1 MGKAKLTKEE
11 REGLIFSV
19 TIHGMIILLSLF
31 LTVGPKPANYTFMA
45 VSIGAFEDGSP
56 TDQVAE
62 KVKEV
67 ATDPNPQNT
76 PVKEIPKE
84 TTKIKEKSSTKAKP
98 VEAPKQKNVTND
110 DIIKTPEAKKVDP
123 KATADASK
131 ANPSTAT
138 SDVKSDRRTEG
149 AKPEDGTQ
157 RDAKNAAFEI
167 NWAGDFKRAAISTP
181 KPIHEGEDGVIMVQI
196 EVLPNGT
203 VGPIRLLRKASQTL
217 ENQVRRALRNWRFEA
232 LPRNAPQENQ
242 RATITFRFT
251 T

>member
-1 MGKAKLTKEE
+1 MRDSKLTREE
-11 REGLIFSV
+11 REGMIFTV
-19 TIHGMIILLSLF
+19 TIHGLIILLSLF
-31 LTVGPKPANYTFMA
+31 LTVGPKPVTYTFMA

-56 TDQVAE
+56 TDEKTE
-62 KVKEV
+62 KVQEV
-67 ATDPNPQNT
+67 ATNPNPQQT
-76 PVKEIPKE
+76 PVNEKPKE
-84 TTKIKEKSSTKAKP
+84 TSKITEKTTTKAKP
-98 VEAPKQKNVTND
+98 VEAPKQKNVAND

-123 KATADASK
+123 KSKADANKTTTSS
-131 ANPSTAT
+131 AS

-167 NWAGDFKRAAISTP
+167 NWAGDFKRAAILTP

-196 EVLPNGT
+196 DVLPNGT
-203 VGPIRLLRKASQTL
+203 VGSIRLLRKASQTL
-217 ENQVRRALRNWRFEA
+217 ENQVRRALRNWKFEA
-232 LPRNAPQENQ
+232 LPKNAPQDNQ